1 MEGEQR
7 SDLKDQDQRQA
18 VAELDL
24 ALFVAEDD
32 HSRNAADG
40 AAENGNNKEHGL
52 RNTESALHRAYLI
65 NDHCGKAD
73 QVHDDKIEYE
83 HCSCV
88 HELLLSKIPEVYCIS
103 FRGDMQEEN
112 RSELKTCALQAYPA
126 HQTLFFKRGM
136 PSALTFILA
145 EVGYSWGKISVWL
158 VYALVEYI
166 GMKIFLNPS
175 YVSIGQAILPDPL
188 YLRKASANLIYS

>member
-1 MEGEQR
+1 
-7 SDLKDQDQRQA
+7 
-18 VAELDL
+18 
-24 ALFVAEDD
+24 
-32 HSRNAADG
+32 
-40 AAENGNNKEHGL
+40 
-52 RNTESALHRAYLI
+52 
-65 NDHCGKAD
+65 
-73 QVHDDKIEYE
+73 
-83 HCSCV
+83 
-88 HELLLSKIPEVYCIS
+88 
-103 FRGDMQEEN
+103 
-112 RSELKTCALQAYPA
+112 
-126 HQTLFFKRGM
+126 M